1 MGSSTKKFKDL
12 HLSGTTLNLGSQTL
26 SADASGIIVP
36 ELTIGTGT
44 NKVKLAAK
52 TDGTL
57 ETTGTNDSG
66 NQAAAATYA
75 TETFVTTQVNNLVD
89 AAPGALDTLNEL
101 AAALGDDANFST
113 TVTNSI
119 ANKADTSHNQAWST
133 ITSTPTTLAGY
144 GITDGGGSD
153 NTVVSY
159 SSTTSANVNDVMM
172 LNTDGTVTPVE
183 VTSYSRIQQYGT
195 ASLLP
200 TSASYQYNQSNG
212 YVTVDGFNKVYPLSL
227 IHISEPTRPY

>member
-1 MGSSTKKFKDL
+1 MAINFPNSPNNGDTHTAAGITYVYDSTVGVWKRQGSSGIFEPSNVTEDIIPATNEQIDLGSSTKKFKDL

-113 TVTNSI
+113 T
-119 ANKADTSHNQAWST
+119 
-133 ITSTPTTLAGY
+133 G
-144 GITDGGGSD
+144 
-153 NTVVSY
+153 
-159 SSTTSANVNDVMM
+159 
-172 LNTDGTVTPVE
+172 
-183 VTSYSRIQQYGT
+183 R
-195 ASLLP
+195 
-200 TSASYQYNQSNG
+200 
-212 YVTVDGFNKVYPLSL
+212 
-227 IHISEPTRPY
+227 